1 MDESGLLL
9 KKNLNK
15 VRNKLEGG
23 VCLDVGIL
31 GQELLKEQPDAEN
44 GDAIRL
50 DESSQCGEGHGTM
63 W

>member
-1 MDESGLLL
+1 
-9 KKNLNK
+9 
-15 VRNKLEGG
+15 
-23 VCLDVGIL
+23 
-31 GQELLKEQPDAEN
+31 LLKEQPDAEN